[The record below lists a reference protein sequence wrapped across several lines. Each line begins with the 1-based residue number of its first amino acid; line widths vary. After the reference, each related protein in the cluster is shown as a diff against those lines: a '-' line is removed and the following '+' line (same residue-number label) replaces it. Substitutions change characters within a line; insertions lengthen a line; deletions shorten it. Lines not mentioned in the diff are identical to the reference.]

1 MNISDISNEE
11 LKNAMD
17 IVVSKLLLLS
27 DQELDRVLQKIKRT
41 VRETKEEIAAEC

>member
-11 LKNAMD
+11 LINATN
-17 IVVSKLLLLS
+17 IVVSELLLLP